1 MRRRRSRAGVA
12 LLMAITTILF
22 LTVLVTEI
30 TFAATVRG
38 QLAVHERDE
47 AKAEGIALTGMQIY
61 RLILLASKQMG
72 ADPSLQA
79 VSATMGVNLGDSLW
93 QMVPF
98 INTGL
103 LRMVFVSSGSVD
115 EDDIETYESEG
126 LTEEEIEESR
136 ESSSTKRAFLD
147 FDGDFSAG
155 IADEDSRIFLGA
167 FAATTYAE
175 LLEDST
181 ALQLHALMSGEENE
195 QFFHDIDVDRWEL
208 IANLADWVD
217 EDSVRLYRGGTE
229 DSLYDDLDDDYL
241 AKNASFDT
249 LDEIRLVDGW
259 HRDDIW
265 ERFGDKVTIYG
276 GGKVNVNTAS
286 SEVMFAVL
294 KAFMDPLP
302 ADSYVQDVM
311 VKIGEYRELSNFTE
325 ASGFVSFLESIGITV
340 KADMVN
346 AISTESTVF
355 RVDSTGV
362 VGDANVTIEAV
373 IDFTTDTS
381 GKIVYWSVQ

>member
-1 MRRRRSRAGVA
+1 MRLRRSRTGVA

-72 ADPSLQA
+72 ADPNLQA

-103 LRMVFVSSGSVD
+103 LRMVFVSSGPVD

-126 LTEEEIEESR
+126 LTDEEIEESR

-155 IADEDSRIFLGA
+155 IADEDSRIFLGS
-167 FAATTYAE
+167 FAAKTYAE
-175 LLEDST
+175 LLEDPT
-181 ALQLHALMSGEENE
+181 ALQLYALMSGEENE

-208 IANLADWVD
+208 IANLADWID
-217 EDSVRLYRGGTE
+217 EDGVRLYRGGTE

-241 AKNASFDT
+241 SKNASFDT
-249 LDEIRLVDGW
+249 LDEVRLVDGW

-286 SEVMFAVL
+286 NEVMFAVL

-311 VKIGEYRELSNFTE
+311 IKIGEYRELSNFTE
-325 ASGFVSFLESIGITV
+325 AAGFVSFLESIAV
-340 KADMVN
+340 KVKTSMVS
-346 AISTESTVF
+346 AISTQSTVF

-373 IDFTTDTS
+373 IDFSSDAA